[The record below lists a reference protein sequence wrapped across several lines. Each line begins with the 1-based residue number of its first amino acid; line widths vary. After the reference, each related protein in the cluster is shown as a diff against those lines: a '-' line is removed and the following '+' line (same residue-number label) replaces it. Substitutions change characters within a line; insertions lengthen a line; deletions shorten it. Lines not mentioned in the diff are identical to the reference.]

1 MQRPSLIFF
10 CKYNFIAHKNYLLRV
25 LIFVTAFVIISCSKN
40 EQLNNNIFKYNEY
53 SNISSLDPAFSST
66 LRNIWPVNQLFNGLV
81 KLDENLEIIDDLAH
95 RWEISSDKKTY
106 TFFLKKDIRFHP
118 SKFFNNES
126 DRIVNADDF
135 VYSLKRL
142 TDPKVASSGSWVLK
156 NVDSIYSVN
165 DSILKIELTKE
176 FKPFLGILSMKYCSV
191 VPREVVENFGNEF
204 GQNPIGTGPFLF
216 KKWDQN
222 IKLVLRKN
230 DEYFEKD
237 ITGKKLPYLDGISI
251 SLIPDKK
258 SEFMELVTGKLDMVS
273 SPDNSIIDQIFDSKG
288 NLQDRF
294 NDEFKLIKK
303 PYLNTEYI
311 GFNTKENLETDA
323 KLRLAINHSID
334 RKKMIKFL
342 RKNLGYAATSG
353 IVPNGLNNSYKEERY
368 NYDPEKAKKLMTEYK
383 NEKNLDKVNIT
394 ISTDAQYID
403 IIEFVQSELQKI
415 DIYITIDIT
424 PPSILRQ
431 GKANG
436 KFQAFRASWIADYP
450 SDQNYFSLFYS
461 KNHTPKGPNYTFF
474 KSDEYDKLYN
484 KTESSETNSN
494 AMLIGGSME
503 DLIYQHSPV
512 IPLYYDMSIRI
523 LNKRIK
529 GLNNNPINMLD
540 LRKVKKV
547 ID

>member
-81 KLDENLEIIDDLAH
+81 RLDDNLEIIDDLAH
-95 RWEISSDKKTY
+95 RWEISPDKKTY
-106 TFFLKKDIRFHP
+106 TFFLKKDIKFHP
-118 SKFFNNES
+118 SKFFNNDS

-191 VPREVVENFGNEF
+191 VPREVVENFGDEF

-258 SEFMELVTGKLDMVS
+258 SEFMELIAGRLDMVS
-273 SPDNSIIDQIFDSKG
+273 SPENSIIDQIFDSKG

-368 NYDPEKAKKLMTEYK
+368 NYDPEKAKKLMNEYK

-394 ISTDAQYID
+394 ISTDAQYLD